1 MSGLTLQS
9 DYIPLDLHCIEM
21 DSGVE
26 SPDEWRDYAVS
37 AFDESNRI
45 LEESGSLHPVFHF
58 FVPNAASVGGMSGRP
73 CMALIEFPSGIEDDC
88 WKAVKIA
95 AHRIGASGCLML
107 GEADVDGGCVV
118 LGRVETPY
126 FRLWFEADVSESDGG
141 VRFIEEDVHEVSDAQ
156 VSAFL
161 DTEDIPLQSIWNIAS
176 A

>member
-1 MSGLTLQS
+1 MAAVTLAS

-21 DSGVE
+21 ESGVE
-26 SPDEWRDYAVS
+26 SPDQWREYAAS

-45 LEESGSLHPVFHF
+45 MEDSGSLHPVFHF
-58 FVPNAASVGGMSGRP
+58 FVPDAASVGGASGRP

-88 WKAVKIA
+88 WKAVKVA
-95 AHRIGASGCLML
+95 ANRIGAQGCLML
-107 GEADVDGGCVV
+107 GEADVDDGCVV

-126 FRLWFEADVSESDGG
+126 FRLWFEADVSESDVGI
-141 VRFIEEDVHEVSDAQ
+141 RSIAEDVHEVSDAQ

-161 DTEDIPLQSIWNIAS
+161 DTEDAPLRSIWNIAS